1 LIDERRVFE
10 RFHEALDTEP
20 RLGAYERLQTA
31 LAARPVRPR
40 RWPQSVLQ
48 RPQDRIAIGALVVA
62 VFLAAA
68 VATVFVAAR
77 LYAPI
82 TVKPPPT
89 VQPSPPAS
97 GNAPSVGTVAFT
109 TPQDGLV
116 ITQGSL
122 LVTHDGGQHWQMSLA
137 FGPSFPFVKYVD
149 PRQIVLLT
157 GEPRMSDLVKGT
169 LVLHATTDGGAHW
182 VSNPIAAARV
192 TGMGDWTFL
201 SEWTYFI
208 NAREGW
214 QEDNFYLDVCDVA
227 SPAEHNGL
235 DATNVEPSPC
245 TTTHPAIKA
254 IIIYRTTDS
263 GTHWTEVARVDAND
277 RTSHGLQFEP
287 GISNGFDT
295 GLTFIDSEHGYTTVR
310 GSDGTSRLYVSKDG
324 GSNWTRAELPAPTGG
339 WGGTSGPDLTTLTFF
354 GARGVVVVR
363 MANGTRYTYTTSDS
377 GFTWA
382 NAHAIPGEDS
392 YGNLAFT
399 DADHWWLIDGNA
411 LYESD
416 NAGATWRT
424 IKTKLPAVGDRFT
437 SISAIGRILWATVA
451 PASACDPSNLADCNF
466 LVLSVDGGVTW
477 SVVKVAIG

>member
-10 RFHEALDTEP
+10 RFHEALDVQP
-20 RLGAYERLQTA
+20 RPGAYERLRTA

-40 RWPQSVLQ
+40 RWPQSVLR
-48 RPQDRIAIGALVVA
+48 RPESRIAIAGWVA
-62 VFLAAA
+62 VFLAIAM
-68 VATVFVAAR
+68 ATVFVAAR

-82 TVKPPPT
+82 MVKPPPT
-89 VQPSPPAS
+89 VQPSPPA
-97 GNAPSVGTVAFT
+97 GGRAPAVGTVDFI

-122 LVTHDGGQHWQMSLA
+122 LVTHDGGQHWQMSPA
-137 FGPSFPFVKYVD
+137 FGPSFTFVKFVD

-157 GEPRMSDLVKGT
+157 GEPRMSDLIKGT

-182 VSNPIAAARV
+182 VSYPIAAARV

-214 QEDNFYLDVCDVA
+214 QQDSFYLDVCEVA
-227 SPAEHNGL
+227 SPAHNGH
-235 DATNVEPSPC
+235 DADQVEPSPC
-245 TTTHPAIKA
+245 TTTHPALKA
-254 IIIYRTTDS
+254 LVIYRTTDS
-263 GTHWTEVARVDAND
+263 GAHWTEVARVDTNHP
-277 RTSHGLQFEP
+277 TSHGLQLIREISQGFE
-287 GISNGFDT
+287 T
-295 GLTFIDSEHGYTTVR
+295 GLVFIDSEHGYMALPET
-310 GSDGTSRLYVSKDG
+310 DGTRRLYVSQDG
-324 GSNWTRAELPAPTGG
+324 GSNWTRAELSAPPGG
-339 WGGTSGPDLTTLTFF
+339 WGGTSGPDLTTLAFF

-382 NAHAIPGEDS
+382 NAHAIPGGDS
-392 YGNLAFT
+392 YGNLAFA
-399 DADHWWLIDGNA
+399 DADHWWLIDRNA

-416 NAGATWRT
+416 DAGATWRT
-424 IKTKLPAVGDRFT
+424 VQTKLPAAGDQF
-437 SISAIGRILWATVA
+437 SSVSASGRILWATVA
-451 PASACDPSNLADCNF
+451 PASACDPSKLADCNF
-466 LVLSVDGGVTW
+466 LIRSVDGGVTW